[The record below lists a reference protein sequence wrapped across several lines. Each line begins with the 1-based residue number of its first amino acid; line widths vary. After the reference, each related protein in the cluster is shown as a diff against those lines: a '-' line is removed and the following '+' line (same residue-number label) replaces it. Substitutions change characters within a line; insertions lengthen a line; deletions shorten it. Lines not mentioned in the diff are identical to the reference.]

1 MAQNRKLRQVKNKK
15 GRARFN
21 MNMQKKLVVL
31 FMIILLAFLGLAG
44 RLVYITEAKGKEYTK
59 NVLSQQKYQS
69 KTLPYKR
76 GDILDSKGTKLA
88 ISEKVYNLIIDC
100 KAMLEKEE
108 YLEETMT
115 ALRTCFPQLKHAEI
129 RNYVQNNPARRYYV
143 VQKQLTYDEISDF
156 VEIQN
161 NKKEHPN
168 VQGVWFEEEFKRMY
182 PNGSL
187 ACDVIGFTMKNAEG
201 TDFQGNYGLEAYYND
216 VLNGTNG
223 REYGYLNED
232 SNLERTTIPATDGYN
247 LVTTI
252 DANIQSIVEKYLRK
266 HNEEYKNNYR
276 IGNGAQSG
284 GCIVM
289 DVNSGE
295 ILAMAD
301 YNSYDLNK
309 PYDTSVLEGT
319 LLLDENGKVTEGK
332 TVLTAGNMQE
342 SLSDNNITNKN
353 LNALWKNFCISN
365 TYEPGSTAKP
375 FTIAAGLESGKMTG
389 EEYYTC
395 KGGLKVGGY
404 FIKCHSYSTGGEG
417 TINVQEALE
426 QSCNVAHM
434 LMGNQIGTETF
445 LEYQER
451 FNFGLRTNV
460 DLFGE
465 SRTKSLVF
473 NENNMGPTELATSTF
488 GQGYNV
494 TMIQMISGFC
504 SLINGGYYYEPHVVK
519 KITTADGSVVQEIE
533 PRIIKQTISESTS
546 TLIRQYCK
554 GVVDNGTGKTARPA
568 GYSIGGK
575 TGTAEMGS
583 RDKEDYVVSFMGFAP
598 VDDPKIAV
606 YVVIDRPNVDSQD
619 DAKHAT
625 RIVRNILTET
635 LPYLNVFMTEELS
648 EKEME
653 ELEALD
659 LEIIMDA
666 NKKEE
671 SVSDN
676 DISGEESKEGEIE
689 GQTEEIEEDVKE
701 DIKEEMN
708 EEGTED
714 GEERVITD
722 ANGGDI
728 TSSVSAEGVEGDTAP
743 LTGVLLDKETG
754 EALNKEE
761 DDSPY

>member
-1 MAQNRKLRQVKNKK
+1 MSQNRNTRGTEKK
-15 GRARFN
+15 QKVRAKFN
-21 MNMQKKLVVL
+21 MSMQKKLVVL
-31 FMIILLAFLGLAG
+31 FMLILLAFVGLSG
-44 RLVYITEAKGKEYTK
+44 RLVYITEAKGAEYTK

-69 KTLPYKR
+69 TTLPYKR

-100 KAMLEKEE
+100 KAVLEKEE
-108 YLEETMT
+108 YLGATIE
-115 ALRTCFPQLKHAEI
+115 ALGKCFPELNTNEI
-129 RNYVQNNPARRYYV
+129 RKYITDNPSRRYYV
-143 VQKQLTYDEISDF
+143 VKKQLTYDEISDF

-161 NKKEHPN
+161 NKKEYPD

-187 ACDVIGFTMKNAEG
+187 ACDVIGFTIKNSEG
-201 TDFQGNYGLEAYYND
+201 SGFQGNYGLEAYYND

-252 DANIQSIVEKYLRK
+252 DANIQSIVEKYLKK
-266 HNEEYKNNYR
+266 HNEEYKDFFR
-276 IGNGAQSG
+276 EGNGAQNA

-289 DVNSGE
+289 DVDSGE

-301 YNSYDLNK
+301 YNSFDLNN
-309 PYDTSVLEGT
+309 PYDTDALLGT
-319 LLLDENGKVTEGK
+319 LLLDSAGKVTEEK
-332 TVLTAGNMQE
+332 TVLNAENIE
-342 SLSDNNITNKN
+342 ASLSDNDITNKN

-389 EEYYTC
+389 EEYYNC
-395 KGGLKVGGY
+395 QGGLQVGNY
-404 FIKCHSYSTGGEG
+404 FIKCHSYRTGGEG
-417 TINVQEALE
+417 ILNVQQSLE

-434 LMGNQIGTETF
+434 LMGNQIGKETF
-445 LEYQER
+445 LEYQDR
-451 FNFGLRTNV
+451 FNFGLRTNI
-460 DLFGE
+460 DLYGE

-473 NENNMGPTELATSTF
+473 NSSNMGPTELATSTF

-519 KITTADGSVVQEIE
+519 KITTSDGALVQEIE
-533 PRIIKQTISESTS
+533 PRIMKQTVSESTS
-546 TLIRQYCK
+546 ALIRQYCK

-583 RDKEDYVVSFMGFAP
+583 RDKQDYVVSFMGFAP
-598 VDDPKIAV
+598 AEDPRIAV
-606 YVVIDRPNVDSQD
+606 YVVVDRPNVGKQD

-625 RIVRNILTET
+625 RIVRNILTEA
-635 LPYLNVFMTEELS
+635 LPYLNIFMTEELS
-648 EKEME
+648 DAEIQ

-659 LEIIMDA
+659 LEIIMEA
-666 NKKEE
+666 NRKEE
-671 SVSDN
+671 TVSDN
-676 DISGEESKEGEIE
+676 DISETNPEGTMEGEAI
-689 GQTEEIEEDVKE
+689 V
-701 DIKEEMN
+701 N
-708 EEGTED
+708 
-714 GEERVITD
+714 

-728 TSSVSAEGVEGDTAP
+728 TSSVPVGEEEEGETAP
-743 LTGVLLDKETG
+743 LTGVLLDRETG
-754 EALNKEE
+754 EALHSDDG

>member
-1 MAQNRKLRQVKNKK
+1 
-15 GRARFN
+15 

-31 FMIILLAFLGLAG
+31 FMLILLAFLGLAG
-44 RLVYITEAKGKEYTK
+44 RLVYITETKGEEYTK

-69 KTLPYKR
+69 TTLPYKR

-100 KAMLEKEE
+100 KAVLEKEE
-108 YLEETMT
+108 YLEPTLE
-115 ALRTCFPQLKHAEI
+115 ALSKCFPEI
-129 RNYVQNNPARRYYV
+129 NRNDIQKYIKENPSRRYYV
-143 VQKQLTYDEISDF
+143 VKKQLTYDEISDF

-161 NKKEHPN
+161 NKKENPN

-187 ACDVIGFTMKNAEG
+187 ACDVIGFTIKNSEG
-201 TDFQGNYGLEAYYND
+201 SGFQGNYGLEAYYND
-216 VLNGTNG
+216 ILNGTNG

-252 DANIQSIVEKYLRK
+252 DANIQSIVEKYLKK
-266 HNEEYKNNYR
+266 HKEEYKDYFR
-276 IGNGAQSG
+276 TGNGAQNA

-289 DVNSGE
+289 DVDSGE

-301 YNSYDLNK
+301 YNSYDLNN
-309 PYDTSVLEGT
+309 PYDTDALLGT
-319 LLLDENGKVTEGK
+319 LLLDENGKVTEEK
-332 TVLTAGNMQE
+332 TVLTAENIEE

-353 LNALWKNFCISN
+353 LNALWKNFCISH
-365 TYEPGSTAKP
+365 TYEPGSTAKA

-389 EEYYTC
+389 NEFYTC
-395 KGGLKVGGY
+395 KGGLQVGNY
-404 FIKCHSYSTGGEG
+404 FIKCHSYRTGGEG
-417 TINVQEALE
+417 TLNVQQSLE
-426 QSCNVAHM
+426 QSCNVALM
-434 LMGNQIGTETF
+434 LMGNQIGKDTF

-460 DLFGE
+460 DLYGE

-473 NENNMGPTELATSTF
+473 NSSNMGITELATSTF

-519 KITTADGSVVQEIE
+519 KITTSDGALVQEIE

-546 TLIRQYCK
+546 ALIRQYCK

-598 VDDPKIAV
+598 ADDPQIAV
-606 YVVIDRPNVDSQD
+606 YVVVDRPNTADQD

-625 RIVRNILTET
+625 RIVRNILTEV
-635 LPYLNVFMTEELS
+635 LPYLNIFMTEELS
-648 EKEME
+648 EAEIK

-659 LEIIMDA
+659 LEIIMEA
-666 NKKEE
+666 NKKDE
-671 SVSDN
+671 SVSGN
-676 DISGEESKEGEIE
+676 NIPSEE
-689 GQTEEIEEDVKE
+689 QEE
-701 DIKEEMN
+701 N
-708 EEGTED
+708 SEEGTQE
-714 GEERVITD
+714 IIN

-728 TSSVSAEGVEGDTAP
+728 TSSVPVEGEEGEYAP
-743 LTGVLLDKETG
+743 LTGVLLDSQTG
-754 EALNKEE
+754 EAINSGEN

>member
-1 MAQNRKLRQVKNKK
+1 MSQNRNIRQVRNNKK
-15 GRARFN
+15 ARARFN

-31 FMIILLAFLGLAG
+31 FMIILLAFLVLAG
-44 RLVYITEAKGKEYTK
+44 RLVYITETKGDEYTK

-69 KTLPYKR
+69 TTLPYKR

-100 KAMLEKEE
+100 KAILDKEDYME
-108 YLEETMT
+108 PTMT
-115 ALRTCFPQLKHAEI
+115 ALRTCFPGLDMNKI
-129 RNYVQNNPARRYYV
+129 RKYIDENPNSRYYSV
-143 VQKQLTYDEISDF
+143 KEGKQLTYEEISDF

-161 NKKEHPN
+161 NKKENPN
-168 VQGVWFEEEFKRMY
+168 VQGIWFEEEFKRMY

-187 ACDVIGFTMKNAEG
+187 ASDVIGFTIKNSEG
-201 TDFQGNYGLEAYYND
+201 SGFQGNYGLEAYYND
-216 VLNGTNG
+216 ILNGTNG

-247 LVTTI
+247 LVSTI
-252 DANIQSIVEKYLRK
+252 DANIQTIVEKHLKK

-276 IGNGAQSG
+276 IGNGAQNA

-289 DVNSGE
+289 DVDSGE
-295 ILAMAD
+295 VLAMAD
-301 YNSYDLNK
+301 YIGYDLNK
-309 PYDTSVLEGT
+309 PYETGILEGT
-319 LLLDENGKVTEGK
+319 LLLDENGKVTEEK
-332 TVLTAGNMQE
+332 TVLTTENIKD
-342 SLSDNNITNKN
+342 SLADNNIMNKN

-365 TYEPGSTAKP
+365 TYEPGSTAKA

-389 EEYYTC
+389 NEYYNC
-395 KGGLKVGGY
+395 EGGLWVGNY
-404 FIKCHSYSTGGEG
+404 FIKCHNYGIGGDG
-417 TINVQEALE
+417 TLNVQQSLE
-426 QSCNVAHM
+426 QSCNVALM
-434 LMGNQIGTETF
+434 LMGQKMGADTF

-451 FNFGLRTNV
+451 FNFGLRTNI
-460 DLFGE
+460 DLYGE

-473 NENNMGPTELATSTF
+473 NSSNMGPTELATSTF

-519 KITTADGSVVQEIE
+519 RITTADGALVQEIE
-533 PRIIKQTISESTS
+533 PRIIKQTVSESTS
-546 TLIRQYCK
+546 ALIRQYCK

-583 RDKEDYVVSFMGFAP
+583 RDKEDYVVSFIGYAP
-598 VDDPKIAV
+598 ADDPQIAV
-606 YVVIDRPNVDSQD
+606 YVVVDRPNVGKQD

-625 RIVRNILTET
+625 RLVRSILTET
-635 LPYLNVFMTEELS
+635 LPYLNIFMTEELS
-648 EKEME
+648 EEEIK
-653 ELEALD
+653 ELEELD
-659 LEIIMDA
+659 LEIIMEA
-666 NKKEE
+666 NKDVSGNDTEE
-671 SVSDN
+671 ENTAQD
-676 DISGEESKEGEIE
+676 SGEGEP
-689 GQTEEIEEDVKE
+689 QEIK
-701 DIKEEMN
+701 
-708 EEGTED
+708 
-714 GEERVITD
+714 D

-728 TSSVSAEGVEGDTAP
+728 TSSVPAGENEGSTAP

-754 EALNKEE
+754 EALNSDEK

>member
-1 MAQNRKLRQVKNKK
+1 
-15 GRARFN
+15 
-21 MNMQKKLVVL
+21 MQKKLVVL
-31 FMIILLAFLGLAG
+31 FIIILLAFLGLAG
-44 RLVYITEAKGKEYTK
+44 RLVYITESKGKEYTK

-69 KTLPYKR
+69 TTLPYKR
-76 GDILDSKGTKLA
+76 GDILDCKGTKLA

-100 KAMLEKEE
+100 KAVLEEEE
-108 YLEETMT
+108 YLEATMA
-115 ALRTCFPQLKHAEI
+115 ALTNCFPELNHREI
-129 RNYVQNNPARRYYV
+129 QNYIKNNPSRRYYV
-143 VQKQLTYDEISDF
+143 VKKQLTYEEISDF

-161 NKKEHPN
+161 NKKENPD

-187 ACDVIGFTMKNAEG
+187 ACDVIGFTQKNKEG

-266 HNEEYKNNYR
+266 HNEEYTNHYR
-276 IGNGAQSG
+276 TGNGAKNA

-289 DVNSGE
+289 DVNTGE
-295 ILAMAD
+295 VLAMAD
-301 YNSYDLNK
+301 YNSYDLNN
-309 PYDTSVLEGT
+309 PYDTTALLGTHLLEKNENGRVLES
-319 LLLDENGKVTEGK
+319 D
-332 TVLTAGNMQE
+332 TVLLQDNIEE
-342 SLSDNNITNKN
+342 SLSDNDVTNTN

-365 TYEPGSTAKP
+365 TYEPGSTAKA

-389 EEYYTC
+389 NEYYNC
-395 KGGLKVGGY
+395 EGGLWVGDY
-404 FIKCHSYSTGGEG
+404 FIKCHNYSIGGDG
-417 TINVQEALE
+417 TLNVQQSLE
-426 QSCNVAHM
+426 QSCNVALM
-434 LMGNQIGTETF
+434 LMGNQIGKDTF
-445 LEYQER
+445 LEYQDR
-451 FNFGLRTNV
+451 FNFGLRTNI
-460 DLFGE
+460 DLYGE

-473 NENNMGPTELATSTF
+473 NKNNMGPTELATSTF

-519 KITTADGSVVQEIE
+519 RITTSDGALVQEIE
-533 PRIIKQTISESTS
+533 PRIIKQTVSESTS
-546 TLIRQYCK
+546 AMIREYCK

-583 RDKEDYVVSFMGFAP
+583 RDKRDYVVSFMGYAP
-598 VDDPKIAV
+598 ADDPQIAV
-606 YVVIDRPNVDSQD
+606 YVVVDRPNVGKQD

-625 RIVRNILTET
+625 RIVRGVLTET

-648 EKEME
+648 EDEIK
-653 ELEALD
+653 ELEELD
-659 LEIIMDA
+659 LEIIMEA
-666 NKKEE
+666 NQDDTI
-671 SVSDN
+671 SGN
-676 DISGEESKEGEIE
+676 DISEENMETIV
-689 GQTEEIEEDVKE
+689 QEEQQE
-701 DIKEEMN
+701 
-708 EEGTED
+708 
-714 GEERVITD
+714 ITD

-728 TSSVSAEGVEGDTAP
+728 TSSTSEKEDVGSTAP

>member
-1 MAQNRKLRQVKNKK
+1 
-15 GRARFN
+15 
-21 MNMQKKLVVL
+21 
-31 FMIILLAFLGLAG
+31 MIILLAFLGLAA
-44 RLVYITEAKGKEYTK
+44 RLVYITNMKGDEYTK

-69 KTLPYKR
+69 TTLPYKR

-100 KAMLEKEE
+100 KAILEKEE
-108 YLEETMT
+108 YFQTTMT
-115 ALRTCFPQLKHAEI
+115 VLGDCFPELNKLEI
-129 RNYVQNNPARRYYV
+129 QNYIKNNPTRRYYV
-143 VQKQLTYDEISDF
+143 VKKQLTYEEISDF

-161 NKKEHPN
+161 NKKENPN

-187 ACDVIGFTMKNAEG
+187 ACDVIGFTIKNSDG
-201 TDFQGNYGLEAYYND
+201 SGFMGNYGLEAYYND
-216 VLNGTNG
+216 ILNGTNG

-252 DANIQSIVEKYLRK
+252 DANIQTIVEKYLKK
-266 HNEEYKNNYR
+266 HKEEYTNHYR
-276 IGNGAQSG
+276 TGNGAQNA

-289 DVNSGE
+289 DVNTGE

-301 YNSYDLNK
+301 YNSYDLNN
-309 PYDTSVLEGT
+309 PYDTEALVGT
-319 LLLDENGKVTEGK
+319 QLLTQKGKVSEEG
-332 TVLTAGNMQE
+332 TVLTAENLE
-342 SLSDNNITNKN
+342 ASLSDNDITNAN

-365 TYEPGSTAKP
+365 TYEPGSTAKA

-389 EEYYTC
+389 NEYYTC
-395 KGGLKVGGY
+395 NGALEVADY
-404 FIKCHSYSTGGEG
+404 TIKCHNYKLGGCG
-417 TINVQEALE
+417 TSSVQQSMEE
-426 QSCNVAHM
+426 SCNVALM
-434 LMGNQIGTETF
+434 LMGQQMGKDIF
-445 LEYQER
+445 LEYQDR

-460 DLFGE
+460 DLYGE
-465 SRTKSLVF
+465 SRTQSLVF
-473 NENNMGPTELATSTF
+473 NSNNMGPTELATSTF

-519 KITTADGSVVQEIE
+519 KITTTDGALVKEIE
-533 PRIIKQTISESTS
+533 PRIMKQTISESTS
-546 TLIRQYCK
+546 AMIRQYCK

-583 RDKEDYVVSFMGFAP
+583 RDKRDYVVSFMGYAP
-598 VDDPKIAV
+598 ADDPQIAV
-606 YVVIDRPNVDSQD
+606 YVVVDRPNVGKQD

-625 RIVRNILTET
+625 RIVRNVLTEV
-635 LPYLNVFMTEELS
+635 LPYLNIFMTEELS
-648 EKEME
+648 ETEIA

-659 LEIIMDA
+659 MEIIMEA
-666 NKKEE
+666 NQVNE
-671 SVSDN
+671 SLSDN
-676 DISGEESKEGEIE
+676 DISEEGQEIENVSEGENI
-689 GQTEEIEEDVKE
+689 TE
-701 DIKEEMN
+701 
-708 EEGTED
+708 
-714 GEERVITD
+714 

-728 TSSVSAEGVEGDTAP
+728 TSSITATDDVGSTAP

-754 EALNKEE
+754 EAIQNENE
-761 DDSPY
+761 DSPY

>member
-1 MAQNRKLRQVKNKK
+1 MRPNRNVRQTGNRQ
-15 GRARFN
+15 GNRSRFN

-44 RLVYITEAKGKEYTK
+44 RLVYITEAKGEEYTK
-59 NVLSQQKYQS
+59 NVLGQQKYQS
-69 KTLPYKR
+69 TTLPYKR

-100 KAMLEKEE
+100 KAVLEDEE
-108 YLEETMT
+108 YLEPTLE
-115 ALRTCFPQLKHAEI
+115 ALRQCFPQLDINETKKYIIDH
-129 RNYVQNNPARRYYV
+129 PSDRYYDIKKM
-143 VQKQLTYDEISDF
+143 KQLTYEEIGDF

-161 NKKEHPN
+161 NKKENPN
-168 VQGVWFEEEFKRMY
+168 VIGVWFEEEFKRMY

-187 ACDVIGFTMKNAEG
+187 ACDVIGFTMKNKEG

-216 VLNGTNG
+216 ILNGSNG

-252 DANIQSIVEKYLRK
+252 DANIQSIVEKYLKK
-266 HNEEYKNNYR
+266 HNEEYTNFYR
-276 IGNGAQSG
+276 IGNGAKNA

-289 DVNSGE
+289 DVNTGE

-301 YNSYDLNK
+301 YIGYDLNN
-309 PYDTSVLEGT
+309 PYDTQVLEGT
-319 LLLDENGKVTEGK
+319 HLLKLNEKQQIVEQDTILSTENMK
-332 TVLTAGNMQE
+332 E
-342 SLSDNNITNKN
+342 SLSDNDITNTN

-365 TYEPGSTAKP
+365 TYEPGSTAKA

-389 EEYYTC
+389 NEYYNC
-395 KGGLKVGGY
+395 EGGLWVGDY
-404 FIKCHSYSTGGEG
+404 FIKCHNYGIGGDG
-417 TINVQEALE
+417 TLNVQQSLE
-426 QSCNVAHM
+426 ESCNVALM
-434 LMGNQIGTETF
+434 LMGQQMGKDIF
-445 LEYQER
+445 LKYQDR
-451 FNFGLRTNV
+451 FNFGLRTNI
-460 DLFGE
+460 DLYGE
-465 SRTKSLVF
+465 SRTKTLVF
-473 NENNMGPTELATSTF
+473 NSNNMGPTELATSTF

-519 KITTADGSVVQEIE
+519 KITTSDGALVQEIE

-546 TLIRQYCK
+546 ALIREYCK

-583 RDKEDYVVSFMGFAP
+583 RDKRDYVVSFMGYAP
-598 VDDPKIAV
+598 ADDPQIAV
-606 YVVIDRPNVDSQD
+606 YVVVDRPNVGKQD

-635 LPYLNVFMTEELS
+635 LPYLNIFMTEELS
-648 EKEME
+648 EEEKQ

-659 LEIIMDA
+659 LEIIMEA
-666 NKKEE
+666 NRYDD

-676 DISGEESKEGEIE
+676 ELPEE
-689 GQTEEIEEDVKE
+689 EENAEETVEEDNRE
-701 DIKEEMN
+701 I
-708 EEGTED
+708 
-714 GEERVITD
+714 ID

-728 TSSVSAEGVEGDTAP
+728 TSSVPVEGDEGSTAP

-754 EALNKEE
+754 EALNNGEE